1 MSIMPLLLRYFS
13 ITEEW
18 RVVQW
23 KMSITGEIQMMGIC
37 VQKETDISFDPED
50 IPRPLTPVL
59 LRIAC
64 YLIVFLSLLV
74 RHKGAAPNSYSIG
87 PFAPSDTFR
96 RYQK

>member
-1 MSIMPLLLRYFS
+1 MPFLLRYFP

-18 RVVQW
+18 RLVQR
-23 KMSITGEIQMMGIC
+23 KMNTAGEIQMRVIC

-59 LRIAC
+59 LRIAR

-74 RHKGAAPNSYSIG
+74 RHKGAAPITNNG
-87 PFAPSDTFR
+87 
-96 RYQK
+96 